1 METIRFWFSKTGRAK
16 YISHLDLMR
25 AMTRTLR
32 RAGFPLWYTEGFHP
46 HLYLTFG
53 QPLSL
58 GFESD
63 CEAMEVKALAPI
75 DFEAA
80 KERLNA
86 LLPPDI
92 RVHRVAKAEPPLSDI
107 AYSEYRVELR
117 FSADPATPEQYAA
130 FSALE
135 EVQVEKKTKR
145 GIAKINLAPAL
156 TMTRAESDGNALVLH
171 MILPCGQTSNIN
183 PTLVTGAFLDFLS
196 READVH
202 VRRTAVLTEQ
212 LAPFA

>member
-63 CEAMEVKALAPI
+63 CEAMEVKALEPI
-75 DFEAA
+75 DFAAA
-80 KERLNA
+80 KDRLNA

-92 RVHRVAKAEPPLSDI
+92 RVHRVTKAEPPLSDI

-117 FSADPATPEQYAA
+117 FAVDPATPEQYAA
-130 FSALE
+130 FSAQE
-135 EVQVEKKTKR
+135 EVLVEKKTKR

-156 TMTRAESDGNALVLH
+156 TMTRAEADGNTLVLH
-171 MILPCGQTSNIN
+171 MVLPCGQTSNIN
-183 PTLVTGAFLDFLS
+183 PSLVTGAFLSYLS
-196 READVH
+196 READVQ
-202 VRRTAVLTEQ
+202 VRRVAVFNESNE
-212 LAPFA
+212 AFV